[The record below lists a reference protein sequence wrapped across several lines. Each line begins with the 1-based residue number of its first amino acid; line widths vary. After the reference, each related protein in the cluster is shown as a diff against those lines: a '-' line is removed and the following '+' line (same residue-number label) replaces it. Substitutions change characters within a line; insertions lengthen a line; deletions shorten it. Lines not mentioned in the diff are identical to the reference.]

1 MGLKLLPGAQLQ
13 ERLRGSH
20 RAGIERHNLLGQRAV
35 EKERHVHRNSQALP
49 LHVAHFEV
57 LEKKVPIRYEP
68 VSALA
73 RRFAIEEDGARPAGA
88 HHLPRGNFQEM
99 PVLGWYRLA
108 AQVAVLLG
116 GLRRLL
122 CSSPRLLLRKPAQ
135 RGESGEGLSVTL
147 LDHLTQPTALGR
159 ATFTLLRSE

>member
-1 MGLKLLPGAQLQ
+1 MGLKLLPRAQLQ
-13 ERLRGSH
+13 VCLRGSR
-20 RAGIERHNLLGQRAV
+20 RAGIERYNLLGGHAV

-49 LHVAHFEV
+49 LHVAHLEV
-57 LEKKVPIRYEP
+57 LEKEVPVGYEP

-73 RRFAIEEDGARPAGA
+73 RRFAIEEDGARPASA

-122 CSSPRLLLRKPAQ
+122 CSSPGLLLRKPAQ
-135 RGESGEGLSVTL
+135 RPL
-147 LDHLTQPTALGR
+147 LCFAAQGPVSPRRLPRSR
-159 ATFTLLRSE
+159 AVG